1 MKETTIDQTLVL
13 CDLDSLLLDA
23 AGNLPQLQRD
33 VLQLFAS
40 RGGRLTVFSQRSPRA
55 VRSLLGGVRLS
66 APALVCGGTLAYNFS
81 EGSGTALCSF
91 EGMEESV
98 LKKLPSL
105 SGVGIALQMRDG
117 STRAVRMSEGLA
129 FHLKQEWTPFVL
141 SNAADVKGED
151 VLRILFY
158 QDKKQMPIL
167 PTLQK
172 ALGDAAA
179 FLHAERLAPDTLV
192 LTPGLVSGSAM
203 LNAVCPPSGYAA
215 EQLTVLAGCTQ
226 MLDLVHLAGESVVPA
241 DAAPELRLAA
251 NRMTLTDHDTGAAA
265 ELLYGMVRRAET
277 LRRGL
282 SFSEKV
288 GYNGMKKA
296 SLTKTEQRFLWT
308 AALVCAVCVA
318 LAFGFAVPRQTGP
331 GRAAGSETPLIQL
344 ARVDLNTAGQD
355 ALCTLPG
362 VGEQRARA
370 IIEYR
375 EQYGRFAAV
384 EEAAAVPGLTE
395 AVVAEWDGLA
405 YVS

>member
-91 EGMEESV
+91 EGMEEF
-98 LKKLPSL
+98 
-105 SGVGIALQMRDG
+105 ALQMRDG
-117 STRAVRMSEGLA
+117 STRAVRMSEGLM

-158 QDKKQMPIL
+158 QDKKQTPIL

-277 LRRGL
+277 
-282 SFSEKV
+282 S
-288 GYNGMKKA
+288 A
-296 SLTKTEQRFLWT
+296 
-308 AALVCAVCVA
+308 
-318 LAFGFAVPRQTGP
+318 
-331 GRAAGSETPLIQL
+331 
-344 ARVDLNTAGQD
+344 
-355 ALCTLPG
+355 
-362 VGEQRARA
+362 
-370 IIEYR
+370 
-375 EQYGRFAAV
+375 
-384 EEAAAVPGLTE
+384 
-395 AVVAEWDGLA
+395 
-405 YVS
+405 